1 MPVKNI
7 FAKLPDQD
15 STWISESESEDCG
28 PIVILIARPELSVPC
43 PRTPEPAPVFR
54 LEAVGPAT
62 VGAGGTVVYTIVVSN
77 LGPDAVPD
85 AIVTDPTPAGL
96 VFQSASAPCTRG
108 FPCSIGAL
116 GAGTST
122 TLTATYV
129 VAAGFGATKFT
140 AKPKDLE
147 LRVSVQ

>member
-1 MPVKNI
+1 
-7 FAKLPDQD
+7 
-15 STWISESESEDCG
+15 
-28 PIVILIARPELSVPC
+28 
-43 PRTPEPAPVFR
+43 
-54 LEAVGPAT
+54 
-62 VGAGGTVVYTIVVSN
+62 
-77 LGPDAVPD
+77 
-85 AIVTDPTPAGL
+85 